1 MFKKSKAFWFFS
13 LLPFSVF
20 VFLIMFFV
28 SINYVDE
35 KSLLLNL
42 DSLQHST
49 KETKKADDR
58 GWIKS
63 FASSAQKGYFYP
75 VNEISI
81 ELSLDENIR
90 SYNEYRLD
98 IEPLDTYRFFC
109 LRQVL
114 TSFNVHYL
122 LQRHHEDVKTVLFSD
137 KKSELQKIVKELKTY
152 NIDAKVTHVTRKKYA
167 KV

>member
-13 LLPFSVF
+13 LLPASVF
-20 VFLIMFFV
+20 VFLTIFFV
-28 SINYVDE
+28 NVNYVDE

-42 DSLQHST
+42 DSLKPST
-49 KETKKADDR
+49 NTAKKLDER

-63 FASSAQKGYFYP
+63 FATSAQKGYFYP

-81 ELSLDENIR
+81 ELSLDEDI
-90 SYNEYRLD
+90 SHYSEYRLD
-98 IEPLDTYRFFC
+98 IEPLDTYRYFC

-122 LQRHHEDVKTVLFSD
+122 LQRYHESVITVLFSD
-137 KKSELQKIVKELKTY
+137 KQSELQEIVKELKTY

>member
-1 MFKKSKAFWFFS
+1 MFKKSKAFWFFA
-13 LLPFSVF
+13 LLPASVF
-20 VFLIMFFV
+20 AFLIMFFV

-35 KSLLLNL
+35 KSLLLELDNL
-42 DSLQHST
+42 QPST
-49 KETKKADDR
+49 KEAKEVNDI

-63 FASSAQKGYFYP
+63 FATSAKKGYFYP

-90 SYNEYRLD
+90 HYNEYRLD

-114 TSFNVHYL
+114 TSFNVNYL
-122 LQRHHEDVKTVLFSD
+122 LQRYHENIKTVLFSD
-137 KKSELQKIVKELKTY
+137 KRSELQKIVKELKTY
-152 NIDAKVTHVTRKKYA
+152 NIYAKVTHVTRKKYA